1 MGEAIVKYKD
11 QVFHPI
17 IIFGEKVNEKLLE
30 DALKHEIR
38 LFLIWPEKCFRRF
51 WC

>member
-1 MGEAIVKYKD
+1 MGEVIVKHKD

-17 IIFGEKVNEKLLE
+17 IIIGERVDERLLE
-30 DALKHEIR
+30 EVLKQDIR
-38 LFLIWPEKCFRRF
+38 LFLIWPEKCFRRV